1 MDRLLS
7 YVEPYFGA
15 HTKGLFLKGKQA
27 DEELTKAMKKWKLE
41 VSRVPSITSN
51 TGVIVVV
58 EKILSEPE

>member
-1 MDRLLS
+1 
-7 YVEPYFGA
+7 
-15 HTKGLFLKGKQA
+15 
-27 DEELTKAMKKWKLE
+27 MKKWKLE